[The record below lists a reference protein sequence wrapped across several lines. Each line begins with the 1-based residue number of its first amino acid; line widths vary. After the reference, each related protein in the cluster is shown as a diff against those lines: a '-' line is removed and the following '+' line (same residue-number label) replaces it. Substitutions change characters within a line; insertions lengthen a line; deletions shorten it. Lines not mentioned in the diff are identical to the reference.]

1 VNNLKNYTRPL
12 NSPIIQRW
20 ITNGPGKRGISKIV
34 NPTRVISPRA
44 NPSGV
49 DNFGYS
55 PIQRA
60 VTVSLYR
67 TNSWNILCN
76 IWIVKVLFQ
85 VFRVDNFGYSPL
97 PRAVIYNVSVYE
109 GGEEWVWARKNMKQN
124 WSSRWTK
131 NNFYPCT
138 DSEGR
143 NCFIIPNKQLKY
155 TV

>member
-1 VNNLKNYTRPL
+1 MTWAVPIYYFRTRIKVIFCSSWTSVLFHVLPCSYPL
-12 NSPIIQRW
+12 FTTLIYRDIIN
-20 ITNGPGKRGISKIV
+20 NGPGKRWISKIV

-85 VFRVDNFGYSPL
+85 VFTHNGSLGLFPGRCNFLGL
-97 PRAVIYNVSVYE
+97 
-109 GGEEWVWARKNMKQN
+109 
-124 WSSRWTK
+124 
-131 NNFYPCT
+131 F
-138 DSEGR
+138 
-143 NCFIIPNKQLKY
+143 
-155 TV
+155 TVE